1 MRAVNLFSSGAI
13 LTLTQEEPW
22 PYNMPIFR
30 RTFISRSPDEKLEA
44 EIAQAREVSMSNPT
58 IGVLKV
64 SDGLAIKDCSPS
76 FIWSNDSR
84 YLAVPQLHRLLGL
97 FFSVRVLIVDTR
109 DRAVFA
115 SRRIRGWLQPRSFKS
130 GALVVTASPSQ
141 AAREF
146 RWQIPSDLGSFKRL
160 AYDEIQD
167 QSR

>member
-1 MRAVNLFSSGAI
+1 MRAVILISTGAI
-13 LTLTQEEPW
+13 PTVTQEEPW
-22 PYNMPIFR
+22 PYNLPIFR

-44 EIAQAREVSMSNPT
+44 EIAQAWEVSMSNPT

-64 SDGLAIKDCSPS
+64 SDGLVIKDCSPS

-84 YLAVPQLHRLLGL
+84 YLAVLHRLLGL

-115 SRRIRGWLQPRSFKS
+115 SRRIRAWLQPRSFNS

-141 AAREF
+141 AAREI